1 MMKSTFFPALSVAAL
16 GNASSSERFR
26 QMISSDSAS
35 LFGIAKNSSVAA
47 PATSRMRSGELV
59 SSISEGTDGSTEEL
73 LREILS
79 CKRRGPGNWR
89 QIDPTSRILVAAMPL
104 AQRISI
110 CDMLIAQGYQHLS
123 VIRDNDE
130 LEEVMLRE
138 HPDLIVFDADEGQES
153 CLQTLERMAGESELS
168 ATPVLVIG
176 SQETFRREALQA
188 GACDYA
194 GKPLEAEDLLPKVRN
209 SILIHRSQINEGWVQ
224 QRLLEFVTSR
234 TAELEISR
242 NELIR
247 CLARA
252 AEFRDNETG
261 NHVVRVGRY
270 SAIIARQMGYP
281 EERLKTLEEAAQ
293 MHDVGKIGIP
303 DSILF
308 KPGRLVAEEYE
319 LIKKHCSLGRQI
331 IEPLSGRERDVLNN
345 HTTLGRHLM
354 NHESSGLLML
364 AASIAQNHHE
374 HWDGSGYPHGLSGE
388 EIPLE
393 GRIVAVADVYDALS
407 SRRPYKD
414 PFPRSKCLEVIA
426 EGRGTQFDPDV
437 VDAFFDCADR
447 IREVQLELMDLEEAG
462 GLSGRKSFDDIR
474 SSARR
479 SGHAES

>member
-1 MMKSTFFPALSVAAL
+1 MMKVSFFPALSD
-16 GNASSSERFR
+16 SEL
-26 QMISSDSAS
+26 SSDSAS
-35 LFGIAKNSSVAA
+35 ERLRDSSSTGSTTLFDIADDAFAALQPTRGNSTASVMSSAG
-47 PATSRMRSGELV
+47 SGNC
-59 SSISEGTDGSTEEL
+59 GSTEEL
-73 LREILS
+73 LQGILS
-79 CKRRGPGNWR
+79 CLRRSSGNWR
-89 QIDPTSRILVAAMPL
+89 QIDPTSRILVASMPL

-130 LEEVMLRE
+130 LKQMMRKEQ
-138 HPDLIVFDADEGQES
+138 PDLIVFDADEGHEN
-153 CLQTLERMAGESELS
+153 CLQTLDQLAADPELS
-168 ATPVLVIG
+168 AIPVLVVG
-176 SQETFRREALQA
+176 SQESFRREALLA

-209 SILIHRSQINEGWVQ
+209 SILIHRSHLNEGWVQ
-224 QRLLEFVTSR
+224 QRLLELVTSR
-234 TAELEISR
+234 TAELEVSR

-281 EERLKTLEEAAQ
+281 EERLKMLEEAAQ

-331 IEPLSGRERDVLNN
+331 IEPLSGRERDVLKN

-354 NHESSGLLML
+354 DHESSGLLIL

-414 PFPRSKCLEVIA
+414 PFPRNKCLEVIA

-437 VDAFFDCADR
+437 VDAFFECADR
-447 IREVQLELMDLEEAG
+447 IREVQVELMDLEEAAS
-462 GLSGRKSFDDIR
+462 LSGMRSLDEIR
-474 SSARR
+474 SGIRR
-479 SGHAES
+479 SGHTES